1 MSMDKPT
8 LLQDDRL
15 LDFLDGNLEGSALLQ
30 LKTELEASASL
41 RNRLEELRA
50 VHKSLSNTRLESP
63 SSGFVS
69 RVMQNLHSPSF
80 SPSLSPRT
88 GLLLLMGV
96 LVASGLLVM
105 MVSAGSFDQWTG
117 LISLDQAVP
126 IKKYFQ
132 ESIPTFRLNVKLLIT
147 VLIGLNLF
155 LAFVVLDRTVL
166 KPFFQRRAA
175 MH

>member
-15 LDFLDGNLEGSALLQ
+15 LDFLDGSLEGQALLQ
-30 LKTELEASASL
+30 LKTELEGSTSL

-50 VHKSLSNTRLESP
+50 VHQALSKTRLESP
-63 SSGFVS
+63 SPGFVS
-69 RVMQNLHSPSF
+69 RVMKNLHSTSF
-80 SPSLSPRT
+80 TPTLSPRN
-88 GLLLLMGV
+88 GLLLILGV
-96 LVASGLLVM
+96 LVASGMLVT

-117 LISLDQAVP
+117 LISLGQSLP

-132 ESIPTFRLNVKLLIT
+132 ESIPTFTLNVKLLIN

-155 LAFVVLDRTVL
+155 LAFIVLDRTVL
-166 KPFFQRRAA
+166 KPFFQRRST